1 MSVTG
6 RLVLSVVLYTPVTV
20 PYHSTSIPYTLI
32 IRNFTLT
39 VASCISVIMPGDFK
53 VVCIKQV
60 SHFNS
65 VHINKVPL
73 KLYILSMCRR

>member
-1 MSVTG
+1 MNIYGTIKNV
-6 RLVLSVVLYTPVTV
+6 
-20 PYHSTSIPYTLI
+20 HI

-60 SHFNS
+60 FHFNS
-65 VHINKVPL
+65 VHINKVSL